1 MGKNIKTSVTLADQ
15 LVLKIKLA
23 KDLISRKTRPEKLR
37 RINKELKRSAV
48 KTGVDI
54 EILEE

>member
-23 KDLISRKTRPEKLR
+23 KGLISRKTSPEKLR